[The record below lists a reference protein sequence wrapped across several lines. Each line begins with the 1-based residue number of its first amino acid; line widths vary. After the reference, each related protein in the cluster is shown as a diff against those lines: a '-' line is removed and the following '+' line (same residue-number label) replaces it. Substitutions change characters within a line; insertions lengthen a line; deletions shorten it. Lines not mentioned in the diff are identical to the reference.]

1 MAKSDDYEVWGGR
14 DGGWISKPIRGS
26 HGCSLWKSF
35 MTGEGSFFDVGLWG
49 MAHE

>member
-14 DGGWISKPIRGS
+14 GGGWISKPIRGS
-26 HGCSLWKSF
+26 HGCSLWKNF
-35 MTGEGSFFDVGLWG
+35 MTGEGSFFDVGPWG